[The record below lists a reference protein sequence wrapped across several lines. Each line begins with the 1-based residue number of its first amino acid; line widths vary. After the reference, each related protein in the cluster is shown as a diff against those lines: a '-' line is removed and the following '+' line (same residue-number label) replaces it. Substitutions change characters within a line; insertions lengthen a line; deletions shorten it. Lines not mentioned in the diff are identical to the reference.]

1 MFCHLSGTVVCLLSL
16 YLHSPSFPS
25 AAHRELPSY
34 ALGCLPNP
42 KCGAPL
48 RLLSHSLFTEERR
61 YNTLQTNKQMNK
73 PAVREPLFSK
83 LNREL
88 LQPWVHMLTT
98 PWLNLIS
105 HRHWKTW
112 SEHLTAQHYDI
123 HLFQHMQGRRPCSLK
138 SEFEI
143 RMWCRHAPCSAQ
155 QCMPQSRTE
164 FRDVRKKSSPFPDL
178 AFSMEGSA
186 SFGWVLTWKVSEQD
200 PQFHM
205 AETCPG
211 TERMHWSREAAS
223 ATAEMPI
230 SLKKQHWYFEE
241 RKGCLD

>member
-1 MFCHLSGTVVCLLSL
+1 
-16 YLHSPSFPS
+16 
-25 AAHRELPSY
+25 
-34 ALGCLPNP
+34 
-42 KCGAPL
+42 
-48 RLLSHSLFTEERR
+48 
-61 YNTLQTNKQMNK
+61 MNK

-83 LNREL
+83 LNSEL

-112 SEHLTAQHYDI
+112 SEHLTAQHYDN

-138 SEFEI
+138 SEFDI
-143 RMWCRHAPCSAQ
+143 RMWCHHTHTPCSAQ
-155 QCMPQSRTE
+155 QGMPQSRTE

-178 AFSMEGSA
+178 SFSMEGSA

-200 PQFHM
+200 PQFHT

-211 TERMHWSREAAS
+211 TERTHWSREAAS
-223 ATAEMPI
+223 APALPLLQLRCPSPWRNNTDI
-230 SLKKQHWYFEE
+230 LKKGRDVWIKQK
-241 RKGCLD
+241 RKTSGALWSRKLVSARIQ